1 MSDETIYEKEQL
13 ENSISQALLWLGY
26 SDIEFSQRFDAKLF
40 EEGKVAPEVVCTEI
54 SYSKNAGLIPEPIAK
69 NLINLL
75 QGVVDYHLKTRN
87 VKLKIEETRKNL
99 IEQEVN

>member
-40 EEGKVAPEVVCTEI
+40 EEGKVAPEIFCTEI
-54 SYSKNAGLIPEPIAK
+54 
-69 NLINLL
+69 
-75 QGVVDYHLKTRN
+75 R
-87 VKLKIEETRKNL
+87 
-99 IEQEVN
+99 